1 MTYKEFLK
9 NAKKIGTTLSN
20 KESRNKPIAI
30 FIDKSVAC
38 LESMFGVLYSGNF
51 YTIIDTKSPRERINL
66 ILNTLE
72 PITIITDNKNIHK
85 VKDLGIESNICIY
98 EEMINTQVD
107 EDKLE
112 YIRNKMIDTDPMYV
126 LFTSGSTGVPK
137 GTVISHKAVI
147 SYANWVTK
155 TFNITDKTIWGS
167 QTPFYFSMSIT
178 DVFSTI
184 LSGATFYIIPKMF
197 FSFPIK
203 LLDFINEKKINTIYW
218 VPSALCIVANFK
230 ALEEVKLP
238 NLKKILFAGEVMP
251 VKQLNMWIDKLPD
264 AMFAN
269 LFGPTETTDICTYYI
284 VDRKFEN
291 TESLPIGHACNNCDV
306 MIVKED
312 GTEALNGEE
321 GELCVRGS
329 FLALGYYN
337 NPEKT
342 ASVFVQNP
350 LNKNYS
356 EIVYKTG
363 DIVKYNEKGEL
374 IYLSRKDFQIK
385 HMGYR
390 IELGE
395 IENAANNI
403 EGFIICACLYDSE
416 NSKIVL
422 FYQGDELEESDVL
435 NEIKNKVPAYM
446 CPNNIIK
453 LPRIPYNANGKIDR
467 VNLKNMLRKEE

>member
-218 VPSALCIVANFK
+218 VPSAL
-230 ALEEVKLP
+230 
-238 NLKKILFAGEVMP
+238 
-251 VKQLNMWIDKLPD
+251 
-264 AMFAN
+264 
-269 LFGPTETTDICTYYI
+269 
-284 VDRKFEN
+284 
-291 TESLPIGHACNNCDV
+291 
-306 MIVKED
+306 
-312 GTEALNGEE
+312 
-321 GELCVRGS
+321 
-329 FLALGYYN
+329 
-337 NPEKT
+337 
-342 ASVFVQNP
+342 
-350 LNKNYS
+350 
-356 EIVYKTG
+356 
-363 DIVKYNEKGEL
+363 
-374 IYLSRKDFQIK
+374 
-385 HMGYR
+385 
-390 IELGE
+390 
-395 IENAANNI
+395 
-403 EGFIICACLYDSE
+403 
-416 NSKIVL
+416 
-422 FYQGDELEESDVL
+422 
-435 NEIKNKVPAYM
+435 
-446 CPNNIIK
+446 
-453 LPRIPYNANGKIDR
+453 
-467 VNLKNMLRKEE
+467 